1 MCQRVLTFGDIEITK
16 RKSTILNTHLICTM
30 LPYNVSFGNICF
42 KYFNT
47 AKNEHIYKKGWWD

>member
-1 MCQRVLTFGDIEITK
+1 MCQRVLTFGDVEITK
-16 RKSTILNTHLICTM
+16 RKSTILDTHLICTM

-47 AKNEHIYKKGWWD
+47 AKNEHIYKKG